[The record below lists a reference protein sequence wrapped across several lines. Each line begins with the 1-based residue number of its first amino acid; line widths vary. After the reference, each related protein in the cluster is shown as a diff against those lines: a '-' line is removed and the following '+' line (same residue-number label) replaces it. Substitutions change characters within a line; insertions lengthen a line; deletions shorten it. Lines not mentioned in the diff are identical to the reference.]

1 MIIAERIFN
10 ISDSNKNE
18 MFVRIFSPEQHEKDW
33 SCQYEIDWPDRLVAR
48 KIHGIDSAQALVL
61 AIYMIGTELYS
72 SSYHEEGRLTLD
84 GKKGAFG
91 FPVPKLIRDDVPG
104 YEDM

>member
-1 MIIAERIFN
+1 MLIAERIINVFGSSKKE
-10 ISDSNKNE
+10 ISI
-18 MFVRIFSPEQHEKDW
+18 RIFSPEKQQKDW
-33 SCQYEIDWPDRLVAR
+33 SCRYVIDWPDQSITR

-61 AIYMIGTELYS
+61 AIYMIGTDLYS
-72 SSYHEEGRLTLD
+72 STYHEQGRLSLD